1 MPNLILTL
9 AGTNR
14 IFRPDGNVVTVDS
27 NGSETTRGQWSSAA
41 PRDANKI
48 QYDFDGA
55 DAPAF
60 DVNYSFNENN
70 QLVATIPAAAN
81 GGTDSTCVFL
91 GSITIDD
98 NHDVQYK
105 LFDDQG
111 NATGASILVHGDLA
125 FAQLDQ
131 LTLTLPDGKTTAILG
146 DDSTGRTNV
155 QAKSSATAG
164 DASSVIAFSATTYN
178 TIDGQERADAAI
190 ILFTGDWGV
199 NENGLVF
206 KAGLTPGAMNI
217 QFGGTYKGVTVGLA
231 YYAKEGDQ
239 QIAFTINGK
248 HQFKSPSGGE
258 GSVNWLFTV
267 ENSSTSLQAVAELG
281 ITSRDAAGNKFT
293 LGGKFQ
299 FVAQPGGS
307 APPQTEISLDATYQ
321 TKGGQ
326 LVFSADFTNSGGGI
340 GYNLRLEGTYQLRNG
355 QVSFAVQLQK
365 NAASNPQLTVSLGSV
380 FTNKKLQAHLNALIS
395 TTASGRINYSLNFDI
410 RARWVNGELVA
421 DPPKQVTA
429 A

>member
-1 MPNLILTL
+1 MPNLILNL

-14 IFRPDGNVVTVDS
+14 IFRPDGNVVTVDP
-27 NGSETTRGQWSSAA
+27 NGSETIRGQWTSAS
-41 PRDANKI
+41 PRDANRI

-60 DVNYSFNENN
+60 DVDYSFNDNN
-70 QLVATIPAAAN
+70 QLVATIPGAAN

-91 GSITIDD
+91 GSIDIDD
-98 NHDVQYK
+98 NHDVKYK
-105 LFDDQG
+105 LFDEQG
-111 NATGASILVHGDLA
+111 DWQRATIVVHGDLS
-125 FAQLDQ
+125 FGQLDQ
-131 LTLTLPDGKTTAILG
+131 LTVTLPDGKTTAILG

-155 QAKSSATAG
+155 QATSNAEKGAAG
-164 DASSVIAFSATTYN
+164 SVVAFSATTYN
-178 TIDGQERADAAI
+178 TINGRERSDVAA

-206 KAGLTPGAMNI
+206 KAGLTPGAMKI
-217 QFGGTYKGVTVGLA
+217 QFGGTYKGITAGLA
-231 YYAKEGDQ
+231 YYSKGGDQ

-248 HQFKSPSGGE
+248 HQFKSPSGGDT
-258 GSVNWLFTV
+258 SVNWLFTV
-267 ENSSTSLQAVAELG
+267 ENSNTALAAVAELG
-281 ITSRDAAGNKFT
+281 ITHRDAAGNKLT

-299 FVAQPGGS
+299 FVAQPGQS
-307 APPQTEISLDATYQ
+307 APPKTEISLDATYQ

-326 LVFSADFTNSGGGI
+326 LVFSADFTNTGGGF

-365 NAASNPQLTVSLGSV
+365 TATSDPQLTVSLGSV
-380 FTNKKLQAHLNALIS
+380 FTNKNLQAHLNALL
-395 TTASGRINYSLNFDI
+395 TTTPSGKIDYSLNFDI
-410 RARWVNGELVA
+410 RARWVNGELMA

-429 A
+429 S